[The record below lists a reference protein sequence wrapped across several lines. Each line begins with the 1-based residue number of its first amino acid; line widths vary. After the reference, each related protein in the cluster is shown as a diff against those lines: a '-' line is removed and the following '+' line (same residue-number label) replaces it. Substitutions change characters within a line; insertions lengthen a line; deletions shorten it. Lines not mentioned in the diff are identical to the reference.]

1 MSGRVRKTMVI
12 GVALVALILA
22 GAAGAIVRSTVF
34 TITPGNYARL
44 SGTNLYCS
52 NRLTNDKARALVCGL
67 YGGPGKPKVPAT
79 YFFTTN
85 QRGVTVERVTNT
97 SKGYETTRGFAN
109 PQTPGP

>member
-1 MSGRVRKTMVI
+1 MSGRARKTMVI

-22 GAAGAIVRSTVF
+22 SAAGAIVRSTVF

-52 NRLTNDKARALVCGL
+52 NRLATDKTRAFVCGL

-79 YFFTTN
+79 YFFATN
-85 QRGVTVERVTNT
+85 QRGITVEHVTNT
-97 SKGYETTRGFAN
+97 STGYEITRRFPN
-109 PQTPGP
+109 PLTPGR